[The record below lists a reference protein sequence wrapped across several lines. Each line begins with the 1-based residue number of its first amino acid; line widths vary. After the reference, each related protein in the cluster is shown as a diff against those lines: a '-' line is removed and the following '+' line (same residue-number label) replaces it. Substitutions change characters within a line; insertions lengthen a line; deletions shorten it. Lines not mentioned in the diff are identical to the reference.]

1 MTFEDILDFIDPN
14 DEIWS
19 SNVRT
24 QISNQA
30 LSHLESYG
38 LFVAMKKVSSVA
50 DQASY
55 SITTVTDAEEESA
68 LG

>member
-1 MTFEDILDFIDPN
+1 MTYTSILEIIDPN
-14 DEIWS
+14 DEIWDDDIR
-19 SNVRT
+19 V
-24 QISNQA
+24 QISDQA

-38 LFVAMKKVSSVA
+38 LFVAMKKISSVA

-55 SITTVTDAEEESA
+55 SITTVTNAEEETA